1 MPAPSPHAVMHAVS
15 TLQQVRERLLAL
27 CPDIADD
34 ERLFADM
41 LEGEGGSAIQ
51 ILERLVEASIEA
63 DTLAEGAKRRAAD
76 LAERHARFERR
87 RDALRSVALDALC
100 ALTLRR
106 LERPAWTISVR
117 QQPAP
122 LLLDEAALP
131 DQWWRT
137 KREPMRGDI
146 RQALSAGAAIEGAQL
161 GNPGIGI
168 SVKTK

>member
-27 CPDIADD
+27 DPTIADD
-34 ERLFADM
+34 EQLFADM
-41 LEGEGGSAIQ
+41 LDGEGGSAVQ

-63 DTLAEGAKRRAAD
+63 DSLAEGAKLRRAD
-76 LAERHARFERR
+76 MNARVNRLERR
-87 RDALRSVALDALC
+87 RDALRAVALDALT

-106 LERPAWTISVR
+106 LERPTWTASLYHI
-117 QQPAP
+117 PAP
-122 LLLDEAALP
+122 LLIDEDALP

-137 KREPMRGDI
+137 KREPKRAEI
-146 RQALSAGAAIEGAQL
+146 HAELNAGGEIPGAQL
-161 GNPGIGI
+161 GNGRVGI